1 MSKCALVWNWQD
13 IVFPLKERG
22 SQTCSHRN
30 VSMFKRSQEQNSNCN
45 HCTGWL
51 GKLVFNCFH
60 NNVSSLCAIIK
71 HLSFFELSLS
81 RFLNVF
87 FANSSAKLQTLCS
100 TPSVHV
106 CCCFSFFVRDSFG
119 VNSILNRFVGHSS
132 TEEVNPYEIVKR
144 LEKQTVK
151 KLEICKNV
159 LHTTNYIQINNS
171 TDTPKKHIIKQLCLS
186 FFENLSIK
194 IWSGLVQNSSL
205 LISLKRILWCQFIW

>member
-1 MSKCALVWNWQD
+1 MCNNQTSVIFWAVSLKISKC
-13 IVFPLKERG
+13 
-22 SQTCSHRN
+22 
-30 VSMFKRSQEQNSNCN
+30 
-45 HCTGWL
+45 
-51 GKLVFNCFH
+51 
-60 NNVSSLCAIIK
+60 
-71 HLSFFELSLS
+71 
-81 RFLNVF
+81 F
-87 FANSSAKLQTLCS
+87 FANSSAKLQTLWS

-159 LHTTNYIQINNS
+159 LHTTSYIQISNS